1 MTVSFGSTMPQLVTT
16 GGGSLSPQTTVLHPA
31 RPCYSFE
38 TTESRDRRDE
48 PMKLTPTAAVA
59 PVALALAALS
69 LLVAC
74 GPKAGGN
81 AAAAGGAPGAGAPAA
96 GAPASGPDVEVNF
109 ADLPHQRA
117 GLWKTVIDDGDGKP
131 ADMTSCVSGK
141 LPAMPKMPAGC
152 SQFTIKKTFLGA
164 YVMDMNCATPDFTM
178 VAHSVATGDF
188 QSHMS
193 ADMTM
198 TMSGKQMPSRTSK
211 MHSEATY
218 VGPCAPG
225 QKFDDADDSNATG

>member
-1 MTVSFGSTMPQLVTT
+1 
-16 GGGSLSPQTTVLHPA
+16 
-31 RPCYSFE
+31 
-38 TTESRDRRDE
+38 
-48 PMKLTPTAAVA
+48 MKLTPAAAVA
-59 PVALALAALS
+59 PIALALAALS
-69 LLVAC
+69 LLAAC

-81 AAAAGGAPGAGAPAA
+81 ATAAGGAPAA
-96 GAPASGPDVEVNF
+96 GAPASGPDVEVNLS
-109 ADLPHQRA
+109 DLPHQRA
-117 GLWKTVIDDGDGKP
+117 GLWKTVLDDGDGKP

-141 LPAMPKMPAGC
+141 IPAMPKMPPGC

-164 YVMDMNCATPDFTM
+164 YVMDMNCTTPDFTM

-198 TMSGKQMPSRTSK
+198 TMSSKQMPSRTTK
-211 MHSEATY
+211 MHTDATY

-225 QKFDDADDSNATG
+225 QKFDDEDDSNATG